1 MREGMGSLRPQPSC
15 LVPAPEPSLL
25 GLLRPGPGAVYSC
38 GIFVVLRSSSTAVIF
53 PPPPSPARKDFTVWL
68 IACERRLERLWS
80 KPYTKKSSKR
90 SNGSAGISEIFH
102 RYKRAPK
109 NKKNGGH
116 RPGTT
121 PDPVLQPS
129 APPYIHL
136 FGKLTYKQ
144 YMDKDQILF
153 RWDKADENPGVYAF
167 DVEGD
172 KHNGYYRIK
181 VKIQGVYLVYAQ
193 VAVHGREYVNKP
205 NECSHETVC
214 TKPNGE
220 RKVLLGSLI
229 TQFERRG
236 GTYEE
241 GDDGIGL
248 RALDTKIH
256 MGVFMLQKGDVLS
269 VQIPK
274 NCENMEYSMTPEH
287 SYFGLAKLNQDIN
300 KPQKKG
306 KKGR

>member
-1 MREGMGSLRPQPSC
+1 MRSHDSQT
-15 LVPAPEPSLL
+15 
-25 GLLRPGPGAVYSC
+25 
-38 GIFVVLRSSSTAVIF
+38 VVLHVPDRSPRHQSLARRGND
-53 PPPPSPARKDFTVWL
+53 PSARKLAVAALCLSALMCVGVVVYTQL
-68 IACERRLERLWS
+68 TTKATSENLARAERELAYFRRVLLDDQE
-80 KPYTKKSSKR
+80 SSKR

-229 TQFERRG
+229 TQFERG